1 MKYLKFDMIPISK
14 LKVSQFNIRKKGL
27 LSDEEL
33 KKLELGELKE
43 YQVDKSADYRL
54 LKTSILEKGVIEY
67 LTVIEKEQHFDITKG
82 QRRFLAYVEL
92 YNEGKLIEDKL
103 PCVIKIIEK
112 DEEREILEEEM
123 ISENTH
129 VSLGENYRE
138 AFRKLSSFY
147 DVSKIAIILGRQP
160 SDIQYDIQHY
170 CVLNPP
176 EKLDDIKNENRSK
189 GKEVSI
195 GNDIVNE
202 TKTTRS
208 LSHDEMQYFMRWQRE
223 NPGLAEV
230 DIETK
235 VQHWF
240 KETQLM
246 SGRVKTVL
254 VHALADYAKDQKI
267 SVQTAYERFLYDE
280 LKRFLREKQFYSE
293 QEEE

>member
-1 MKYLKFDMIPISK
+1 MIPINK
-14 LKVSQFNIRKKGL
+14 LKVSKFNPRKKGL

-33 KKLELGELKE
+33 KKLESGELKE

-67 LTVIEKEQHFDITKG
+67 LIVIEKEEYFEITKG

-92 YNEGKLIEDKL
+92 FNEGKLIEDKL
-103 PCVIKIIEK
+103 PCVIKKIEK

-147 DVSKIAIILGRQP
+147 DVSKIAIILGRQS

-176 EKLDDIKNENRSK
+176 EKLDDYKNE
-189 GKEVSI
+189 SI
-195 GNDIVNE
+195 EKQKTLNNSTVKIENDNE
-202 TKTTRS
+202 IHTRA